1 MTLSNLLLKD
11 ILLHELCHAHVL
23 PVGMFA
29 IQRECV
35 ISEDFMKTVCKLSD
49 TEKVESKLA

>member
-29 IQRECV
+29 IQKECV

>member
-29 IQRECV
+29 IQREYV
-35 ISEDFMKTVCKLSD
+35 ISEDFMKTVCKVSD
-49 TEKVESKLA
+49 TEKVQSKLA